1 MKNILKQI
9 PPVIAIKLDVEPGEL
24 FHKNVVHEF
33 ECRDYSFELCIVA
46 YGSVIPVVS
55 KTYDNPSYG
64 GEIETD
70 EIEFDSIK
78 IWDSNGDEINL
89 SAEELYSV
97 QMEIENS
104 IVFE

>member
-1 MKNILKQI
+1 MENILKQI

-33 ECRDYSFELCIVA
+33 ECRDYSFELFIVV
-46 YGSVIPVVS
+46 YGSVTPFNARTHNS
-55 KTYDNPSYG
+55 PSYG
-64 GEIETD
+64 CEIETD

-89 SAEELYSV
+89 SAEDLYAV
-97 QMEIENS
+97 QMEIENN